1 MDGKRRADI
10 RPGQQVEIVLKKDQP
25 TGRRTRGVVRR
36 ILTNSPTHPHGI
48 KVMLEDGQVG
58 RVQAVLDAPAPQWKN
73 PSLLAGVFEWSGL
86 RGSNSPPSA
95 WEADALPDELNPRSI
110 YYFNRFAAFCQC
122 IAGKK

>member
-58 RVQAVLDAPAPQWKN
+58 RVQAVLDAPAPQLKN
-73 PSLLAGVFEWSGL
+73 PSLLAGVSYC
-86 RGSNSPPSA
+86 R
-95 WEADALPDELNPRSI
+95 
-110 YYFNRFAAFCQC
+110 
-122 IAGKK
+122 KKAKK

>member
-58 RVQAVLDAPAPQWKN
+58 VGCAGRAGSAMKKPQPFGWGFRL
-73 PSLLAGVFEWSGL
+73 S
-86 RGSNSPPSA
+86 
-95 WEADALPDELNPRSI
+95 
-110 YYFNRFAAFCQC
+110 
-122 IAGKK
+122 KKAKK

>member
-48 KVMLEDGQVG
+48 KVMLEEGGLPPQFNKILKKSSKEYAEE
-58 RVQAVLDAPAPQWKN
+58 AV
-73 PSLLAGVFEWSGL
+73 
-86 RGSNSPPSA
+86 
-95 WEADALPDELNPRSI
+95 SI
-110 YYFNRFAAFCQC
+110 YAKIPVPHRVRMLRERF
-122 IAGKK
+122 GL